1 MRQRFVAVLV
11 VSLVA
16 LAFAGIADA
25 GRYVVLY
32 KQQAVPA
39 DAADQIAR
47 AGGRLLAAYD
57 EIGVAV
63 AESSEPRFASA
74 VGRDARVESAVASAD
89 YGYRSDG
96 AEASGPPPGDLPNEP
111 ATDADTFS
119 VLQWD
124 MQRIQTPEA
133 HAITGGSPAVLVG
146 HIDTGID
153 ASHPDLLANIDFAD
167 SVSCVTGAPNQAPSA
182 WDDDSGHG
190 THTAGTIAAASNG
203 IGIVGVA
210 PKVRIAAIK
219 ASVHVGASDFFFPE
233 AVICGLMWAATHH
246 MDVTNN
252 SYNVD
257 PFAFYCSNDPAQR
270 AIRKAV
276 QRAVRFALLEGV
288 TVVASAGNNNTDLA
302 HPPLGNDCI
311 RLPSELAG
319 VITVS
324 ATGLFDQKASYSNY
338 GVGVIDVAAP
348 GGDLAQGPPPTGL
361 ILSTWPARFQVPRLL
376 CDPSP
381 APPIPPFPPPAPCLP
396 PSSAPPGTSY
406 YRYMFGSSMAAAH
419 VTGVAAL
426 VISRFGDAGTPQN
439 GKLRPGQVEAIIEQT
454 ADPLPCPP
462 EPTTCEG
469 GEGYNGWYGHGRVN
483 ALRAIT
489 HTSGA

>member
-1 MRQRFVAVLV
+1 MAWVTALVL
-11 VSLVA
+11 
-16 LAFAGIADA
+16 AGSADA
-25 GRYVVLY
+25 ARYLIVY
-32 KQQAVPA
+32 QRQAVPA
-39 DAADQIAR
+39 DAALQVER
-47 AGGRLLAAYD
+47 AEGHLVAVYE

-63 AESSEPRFASA
+63 AESSNLDFARA
-74 VGRDARVESAVASAD
+74 VERDARVESAVTTSD
-89 YGYRSDG
+89 YAYESSG

-111 ATDADTFS
+111 ATDTDTFS

-133 HAITGGSPAVLVG
+133 HALTGGSSAVLVG

-153 ASHPDLLANIDFAD
+153 ASHPDLLANIDFAN
-167 SVSCVTGAPNQAPSA
+167 SVSCVGGAPNQAPAA
-182 WDDDSGHG
+182 WNDDSGHG

-203 IGIVGVA
+203 IGVVGAA
-210 PKVRIAAIK
+210 PKVKIAAIK
-219 ASVHVGASDFFFPE
+219 ASVRVGASDLFFPE
-233 AVICGLMWAATHH
+233 AVVCGLMWAATHH

-257 PFAFYCSNDPAQR
+257 PFAFYCSNDPAQQS
-270 AIRKAV
+270 IRKAV
-276 QRAVRFALLEGV
+276 QRAVRFALHEGV
-288 TVVASAGNNNTDLA
+288 GVVASAGNNNTDLA

-361 ILSTWPARFQVPRLL
+361 ILSTWPGAQAFQAPRLL

-381 APPIPPFPPPAPCLP
+381 APPMPPFPPPAPCLP

-426 VISRFGDAGTPQN
+426 VISRFGDGDTPQN
-439 GKLRPGQVEAIIEQT
+439 GKLRPGQVEAIIQQT

-462 EPTTCEG
+462 EPTTCQG
-469 GEGYNGWYGHGRVN
+469 GDGYNGWYGHGRVN
-483 ALRAIT
+483 ALRAIL
-489 HTSGA
+489 HDAGS

>member
-270 AIRKAV
+270 AIRSA
-276 QRAVRFALLEGV
+276 
-288 TVVASAGNNNTDLA
+288 ASAGTA
-302 HPPLGNDCI
+302 C
-311 RLPSELAG
+311 
-319 VITVS
+319 
-324 ATGLFDQKASYSNY
+324 
-338 GVGVIDVAAP
+338 
-348 GGDLAQGPPPTGL
+348 
-361 ILSTWPARFQVPRLL
+361 
-376 CDPSP
+376 
-381 APPIPPFPPPAPCLP
+381 CL
-396 PSSAPPGTSY
+396 
-406 YRYMFGSSMAAAH
+406 
-419 VTGVAAL
+419 
-426 VISRFGDAGTPQN
+426 
-439 GKLRPGQVEAIIEQT
+439 
-454 ADPLPCPP
+454 
-462 EPTTCEG
+462 
-469 GEGYNGWYGHGRVN
+469 
-483 ALRAIT
+483 
-489 HTSGA
+489 

>member
-1 MRQRFVAVLV
+1 LRQRFSAVLL

-16 LAFAGIADA
+16 LAFAGTANA
-25 GRYVVLY
+25 TRYVVLY
-32 KQQAVPA
+32 EQEAVPGDVA
-39 DAADQIAR
+39 ERVQQ

-63 AESSEPRFASA
+63 AESSEPGFADA
-74 VGRDARVESAVASAD
+74 MGRDALVESAITSA
-89 YGYRSDG
+89 GYSYPSPG

-119 VLQWD
+119 VLQWN
-124 MQRIQTPEA
+124 MQRIQTAEA
-133 HAITGGSPAVLVG
+133 HAITGGSPAVVVG

-153 ASHPDLLANIDFAD
+153 ASHPDLLANVDFAD
-167 SVSCVTGAPNQAPSA
+167 SVSCVSGAPNQTPSA

-190 THTAGTIAAASNG
+190 THTAGIIAAASNG
-203 IGIVGVA
+203 IGVVGAA
-210 PKVRIAAIK
+210 PNVKIAAIK
-219 ASVHVGASDFFFPE
+219 ASVHVGASDLFFPE

-246 MDVTNN
+246 MDVTSN

-257 PFAFYCSNDPAQR
+257 PFTFYCSNDPTQR

-276 QRAVRFALLEGV
+276 QRAVRFALHEGV
-288 TVVASAGNNNTDLA
+288 SVVASAGNNDTDLA

-361 ILSTWPARFQVPRLL
+361 ILSTWPSKFQVPRLL

-381 APPIPPFPPPAPCLP
+381 APPIPPFPPAAPCP
-396 PSSAPPGTSY
+396 APSSAPPGTSY

-426 VISRFGDAGTPQN
+426 VISRFGDTGSPQN
-439 GKLRPGQVEAIIEQT
+439 GKMRPGRVAAIIEQT
-454 ADPLPCPP
+454 ADPIACPP
-462 EPTTCEG
+462 EPTTCQG
-469 GEGYNGWYGHGRVN
+469 GEGFNGWYGHGRVN
-483 ALRAIT
+483 AFRAIT
-489 HTSGA
+489 HSGG